1 MLSSYVPILILT
13 CLVAMFAIVTLIVS
27 DVLGKKR
34 RTIAKGTAYECGMEV
49 HGNARVRLSI
59 HFYLVAVSF
68 IIFDVESIFLI
79 PWAVAAKTFTAMGIG
94 LHVFALV
101 GVFLAIL
108 ALGLI
113 YEWRMGGLEWDR

>member
-13 CLVAMFAIVTLIVS
+13 GLVAAFAVLNLILS

-34 RTIAKGTAYECGMEV
+34 RSLAKGTAYECGMEV
-49 HGNARVRLSI
+49 QGSARVRLSI

-68 IIFDVESIFLI
+68 IVFDVESIFLI
-79 PWAVAAKTFTAMGIG
+79 PWAVAAQSFTAMGIG

-101 GVFLAIL
+101 GVFLGIL
-108 ALGLI
+108 VLGLI